1 MMRVKEQ
8 IIDFH
13 SHIGADQS
21 AERLLASM
29 LRAGITCSVLLPVVT
44 GPEEFQRINN
54 AAAKVNAR
62 YGGKL
67 LSFGSIH
74 PLSQQYKQ
82 ELHYIKSLGLL
93 GIKLHPDLQGVQFD
107 HREYLHIIDY
117 ASELGLAVAVHAGI
131 TQRQP
136 MQVKCPPRI
145 AAKVIEE
152 LQPPRLILT
161 HLGGFKQWSSVE
173 EELIGRQ
180 VYLDCAA
187 CALYMPKEQFERI
200 VNRHG
205 SDKIL
210 FATDFPETDPRDMI
224 EWIEKCDLTEKQKQN
239 IYKENACRLLKLH
252 APNKL

>member
-29 LRAGITCSVLLPVVT
+29 LRAGITCSVLRPVVT
-44 GPEEFQRINN
+44 RPEEFQRINN

-252 APNKL
+252 ASNKL

>member
-1 MMRVKEQ
+1 
-8 IIDFH
+8 
-13 SHIGADQS
+13 
-21 AERLLASM
+21 
-29 LRAGITCSVLLPVVT
+29 
-44 GPEEFQRINN
+44 
-54 AAAKVNAR
+54 
-62 YGGKL
+62 
-67 LSFGSIH
+67 
-74 PLSQQYKQ
+74 
-82 ELHYIKSLGLL
+82 
-93 GIKLHPDLQGVQFD
+93 
-107 HREYLHIIDY
+107 
-117 ASELGLAVAVHAGI
+117 
-131 TQRQP
+131 
-136 MQVKCPPRI
+136 MQVKCPPRL

-180 VYLDCAA
+180 VYLDCAD

-252 APNKL
+252 ASNKL

>member
-21 AERLLASM
+21 AERLLDSM

-44 GPEEFQRINN
+44 RPEEFQRINN

-136 MQVKCPPRI
+136 MQVKCPPRL

-180 VYLDCAA
+180 VYLDCAD

-252 APNKL
+252 ASNKL

>member
-21 AERLLASM
+21 AESLLASM

-44 GPEEFQRINN
+44 RPEEFQRINN
-54 AAAKVNAR
+54 AAAKVNAQ

-82 ELHYIKSLGLL
+82 ELHYIKSLGLM
-93 GIKLHPDLQGVQFD
+93 GIKLHPDLQGVRFD
-107 HREYLHIIDY
+107 HRGYLHIIDY

-136 MQVKCPPRI
+136 MQVKCPPRL

-210 FATDFPETDPRDMI
+210 FATNFPETDPRDMI

-239 IYKENACRLLKLH
+239 IYKENACRLLELH
-252 APNKL
+252 ASNKL